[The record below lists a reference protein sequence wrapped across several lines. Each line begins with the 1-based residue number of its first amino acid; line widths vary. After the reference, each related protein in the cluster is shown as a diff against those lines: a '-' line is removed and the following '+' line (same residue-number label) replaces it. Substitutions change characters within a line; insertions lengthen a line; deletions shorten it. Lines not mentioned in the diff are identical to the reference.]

1 MENNSRLKI
10 MIPIVLILLCFVGC
24 STPIKLTSESVQ
36 VAKGQKFEPT
46 DYLVDDQK
54 NIGDI
59 EIESNVNVNEIGN
72 YLVIYK
78 HGSESKSLNVAVLS
92 DTIILSKEAVEVDLG
107 STFDPYAYIVNRE
120 TSLDIK
126 ADGNVDT
133 SKPGQ
138 YTIVYRNST
147 VEKILQV
154 TVKMVSENDDTD
166 SAKPIDKNQTI
177 SEQGN
182 GGGYNLKLVL
192 ITSPVQPG
200 GYAVVEVKGMIGK
213 EYTLSVTYDLSLD
226 DTDGLGIKTAGKDG
240 KVSWEWKVKTDA
252 PLGKWKVLI
261 SGDGKS
267 ITTYLDIN

>member
-1 MENNSRLKI
+1 MVNNSRLKI

-36 VAKGQKFEPT
+36 IAKGQKFEPT
-46 DYLVDDQK
+46 DYLAEDQK
-54 NIGDI
+54 NINDI
-59 EIESNVNVNEIGN
+59 KIESNVNVNEIGN

-78 HGSESKSLNVAVLS
+78 HGSESKSLNVSVLS
-92 DTIILSKEAVEVDLG
+92 DTIILSREAVEVGLG
-107 STFDPYAYIVNRE
+107 STFDPYAYVVNRE

-126 ADGNVDT
+126 VDGNVDT
-133 SKPGQ
+133 SKLGQ
-138 YTIVYRNST
+138 YTIVYRNSI

-154 TVKMVSENDDTD
+154 TVKMVSENDDTA

-177 SEQGN
+177 SEQGT

-200 GYAVVEVKGMIGK
+200 GYAVVEVKGAVGK

-226 DTDGLGIKTAGKDG
+226 DTDGLGTKTAGKDG

>member
-1 MENNSRLKI
+1 
-10 MIPIVLILLCFVGC
+10 
-24 STPIKLTSESVQ
+24 
-36 VAKGQKFEPT
+36 
-46 DYLVDDQK
+46 
-54 NIGDI
+54 
-59 EIESNVNVNEIGN
+59 
-72 YLVIYK
+72 
-78 HGSESKSLNVAVLS
+78 
-92 DTIILSKEAVEVDLG
+92 
-107 STFDPYAYIVNRE
+107 
-120 TSLDIK
+120 
-126 ADGNVDT
+126 VDT

-138 YTIVYRNST
+138 YTIVYHNST

-154 TVKMVSENDDTD
+154 TVKTLSESYDTA

-177 SEQGN
+177 SDQGT

-213 EYTLSVTYDLSLD
+213 EYTLSVTYDLSLV
-226 DTDGLGIKTAGKDG
+226 DTDGLGTKTADKDG